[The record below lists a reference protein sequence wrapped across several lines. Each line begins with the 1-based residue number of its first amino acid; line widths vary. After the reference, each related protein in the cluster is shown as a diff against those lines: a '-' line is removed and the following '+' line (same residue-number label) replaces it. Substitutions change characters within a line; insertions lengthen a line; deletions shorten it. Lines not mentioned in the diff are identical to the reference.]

1 MSDKRNRPL
10 TLTIGALSKR
20 TDCNIETIRYYER
33 IGILPPPPRSAGGFR
48 LYSDDHLKRL
58 TFVRRSRQL
67 GFTLREIRV
76 LLALVD
82 GSDHTC
88 AEVKELTLEHVAEIR
103 RKVADLRRMER
114 VLKEMAIHCDG
125 GKVPDCPIIDAL
137 FQGVK

>member
-1 MSDKRNRPL
+1 MTDKPNRPV

-33 IGILPPPPRSAGGFR
+33 IDILPPPPRSAGGFR
-48 LYSDDHLKRL
+48 LYGEAHLRRL

-67 GFTLREIRV
+67 GFTLKEIRN

-88 AEVKELTLEHVAEIR
+88 AEVKDLTLDHIGEIR

-114 VLKEMAIHCDG
+114 VLKEMAAHCDG
-125 GKVPDCPIIDAL
+125 GTVPECPIVDAL
-137 FQGVK
+137 FQARR